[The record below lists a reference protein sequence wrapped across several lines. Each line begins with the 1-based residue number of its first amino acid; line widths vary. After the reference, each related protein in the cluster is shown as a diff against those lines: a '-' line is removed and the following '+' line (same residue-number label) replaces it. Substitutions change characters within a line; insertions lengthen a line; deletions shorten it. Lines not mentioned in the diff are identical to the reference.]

1 MSDGSRT
8 VRSEHLLGHQSPVAS
23 RTQQGDLVGRVYR
36 AGHLVCGW
44 VQVTIRDDGRLGLTR
59 EERRVVGV
67 RFHEPLDDGLRSE
80 LREMLRR
87 RGQAARRVAER
98 VDPIE
103 VVVDEP
109 GSGYQRIVGCVQP
122 PQVRHGALRDIE
134 FALRGIEARR

>member
-1 MSDGSRT
+1 MSDRSRT
-8 VRSEHLLGHQSPVAS
+8 ARSKHLLDRQSPVAS
-23 RTQQGDLVGRVYR
+23 RAQQGNLVGRVYR
-36 AGHLVCGW
+36 AGRLVCGW
-44 VQVTIRDDGRLGLTR
+44 AQVTIRDDGRLGLTR

-80 LREMLRR
+80 LRELTRR

-109 GSGYQRIVGCVQP
+109 GSGCRRIVGCVQP

-134 FALRGIEARR
+134 FALRGTEPRR